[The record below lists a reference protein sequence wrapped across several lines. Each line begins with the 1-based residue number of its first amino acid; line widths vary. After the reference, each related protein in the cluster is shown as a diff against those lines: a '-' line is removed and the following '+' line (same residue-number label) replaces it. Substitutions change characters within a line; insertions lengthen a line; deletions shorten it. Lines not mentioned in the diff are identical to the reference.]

1 MVDDSQQGGESN
13 PSENEN
19 ATQDTLPAAPPMGDI
34 PPAREPNFQDAPPPR
49 PANMQDLAPPQNP
62 QAPDTQDEPAAPP
75 PPEPPAPPA
84 PEPAAPPPPPEPS
97 LDPIRPQQGGNTG
110 IPTPPPPSSG
120 NTPSPEGEL
129 PEGTRYAGF
138 WIRVGATIL
147 DGAVLGFITG
157 ILFLLLNMVGA
168 LSLTV
173 FNLFSY
179 LLFPLY
185 YWLMIG
191 SSKRATIGKI
201 LCGLE
206 VVKPHDGAGLSKLN
220 ALGRTLAYYINLLL
234 FSLPFLVVAF
244 TAKKQGLHDMIAKSV
259 VVRTGRSRFWLAL
272 VPCIIIGYGTFYYS
286 IYNAGMGMLMG
297 AISQQSQPATSYNGY
312 DDFSGLEDGPMK
324 GNVGAASPTPQIAP
338 ELDGYGGDPFASDL
352 DPQAEGTATDA
363 AQPMADY
370 VPIPD
375 SEALY
380 DTVFGQYQGREL
392 VTASKSTMAGPFGVN
407 LVQGNADAV
416 TIAVMPPEVPQEV
429 QYQDN
434 MAVGL
439 YYVLS
444 AENRNGLDE
453 SLISKP
459 QRGEFYSDPA
469 TGQEGV
475 AFRFAISDYMQ
486 GRVIK
491 GIQGAIVVRLPLSD
505 GSYITK
511 QYPFVLGTAY
521 SAQ

>member
-1 MVDDSQQGGESN
+1 M
-13 PSENEN
+13 
-19 ATQDTLPAAPPMGDI
+19 
-34 PPAREPNFQDAPPPR
+34 
-49 PANMQDLAPPQNP
+49 
-62 QAPDTQDEPAAPP
+62 
-75 PPEPPAPPA
+75 
-84 PEPAAPPPPPEPS
+84 
-97 LDPIRPQQGGNTG
+97 PQQNSGMG

-129 PEGTRYAGF
+129 PDGTRYAGF

-272 VPCIIIGYGTFYYS
+272 LPCIVIGYGTFYYS
-286 IYNAGMGMLMG
+286 IYNAGMGLLMG
-297 AISQQSQPATSYNGY
+297 AMPQQSQPATSYNGY

-352 DPQAEGTATDA
+352 DPQAEGNTPTDA

-444 AENRNGLDE
+444 AENRNGLDA

-459 QRGEFYSDPA
+459 QRGELYSDPA